1 MMQGLWAEVHQRDQ
15 DRQAAEAAHFARQ
28 HARRSDAD
36 TSKRA
41 AERLA
46 PRAASQ
52 CGKLLSI
59 LRRGPI
65 KNQALLVEAAQA
77 GITNYRARVSDLR
90 GWGCVVEVDDDGV
103 YRLTKD
109 IE

>member
-1 MMQGLWAEVHQRDQ
+1 MGLFAEVHERDQ
-15 DRQAAEAAHFARQ
+15 ARQAADAEKFARQ
-28 HARRSDAD
+28 HARSTDAAS
-36 TSKRA
+36 SKRA
-41 AERLA
+41 AGRLA

-52 CGKLLSI
+52 CGKLLDI

-65 KNQALLVEAAQA
+65 RNQALLVEAAQA

-109 IE
+109 LS